1 MANIET
7 TGPVHAITDEVTR
20 GKYTSR
26 VLVIS
31 TTDNPKYP
39 QLVPFEFSG
48 DKGLG
53 QLEGVRVGD
62 TVTVTWE
69 PRGREWTDP
78 KTGVVKFFGSF
89 AGWKVDRSKTAAR
102 GPQPPSGGGSAGVDD
117 DIPFATAD
125 MGREPS
131 PISRALR
138 GAV

>member
-26 VLVIS
+26 TLVIS

-39 QLVPFEFSG
+39 QLVPIEFSG

-78 KTGVVKFFGSF
+78 KTGAVKFFGSF
-89 AGWKVDRSKTAAR
+89 SGWKVDRSKSAAR
-102 GPQPPSGGGSAGVDD
+102 GPTPPAGGGSAGVDD
-117 DIPFATAD
+117 SDLPF
-125 MGREPS
+125 
-131 PISRALR
+131 
-138 GAV
+138 